1 MIHLALFILL
11 ILTSGCASSTAA
23 ISQSANT
30 SREAATSARSYLAKA
45 NAELERIEALAAEIS
60 ARIPYVSDDVPAIYS
75 TMQYVSIAVVAA
87 VIGALIYN
95 YIPRGR

>member
-1 MIHLALFILL
+1 MIHLALFIIL
-11 ILTSGCASSTAA
+11 ILSSGCASSTAA

-45 NAELERIEALAAEIS
+45 NVELERIEALAAEIS

-75 TMQYVSIAVVAA
+75 TMQYVSVAVVAA

>member
-1 MIHLALFILL
+1 MIHLALFIIL
-11 ILTSGCASSTAA
+11 ILSSGCASSTAA

-30 SREAATSARSYLAKA
+30 SREAATQARAYLVKA
-45 NAELERIEALAAEIS
+45 NAELERIESLAAEIS

-75 TMQYVSIAVVAA
+75 TLQYVSVAVVAA

>member
-1 MIHLALFILL
+1 MRYLAVILL
-11 ILTSGCASSTAA
+11 LLTGCASSTAA

-30 SREAATSARSYLAKA
+30 SREAATSARFYLAKA
-45 NAELERIEALAAEIS
+45 NAELERIESLAAEIS

>member
-1 MIHLALFILL
+1 MIQLALFILL
-11 ILTSGCASSTAA
+11 ILTSGCASQTAA

-45 NAELERIEALAAEIS
+45 NTELERIESLAAEIS

-87 VIGALIYN
+87 VIGALIYT

>member
-1 MIHLALFILL
+1 MIHLALFIIL
-11 ILTSGCASSTAA
+11 ILSSGCASSTAA

-30 SREAATSARSYLAKA
+30 SREAASQARGYLAKA
-45 NAELERIEALAAEIS
+45 NTELERIEALAAEIS

-75 TMQYVSIAVVAA
+75 TMQYVSVAVVAA

>member
-1 MIHLALFILL
+1 LIHLALFIILV
-11 ILTSGCASSTAA
+11 LTSGCASSTAA

-30 SREAATSARSYLAKA
+30 SREAATSARSHLAKA
-45 NAELERIEALAAEIS
+45 NAELERIESLAAEIS

>member
-1 MIHLALFILL
+1 MIHIALFILL

-45 NAELERIEALAAEIS
+45 NLELERIEALAAEIS

>member
-1 MIHLALFILL
+1 MIHLALFIIL
-11 ILTSGCASSTAA
+11 ILGGCASSTAA

-30 SREAATSARSYLAKA
+30 SREAATQARGYLAKA

>member
-1 MIHLALFILL
+1 MMIYLAVIVLL
-11 ILTSGCASSTAA
+11 LTGCASSTAA

-30 SREAATSARSYLAKA
+30 SREAASQAREYLAKA
-45 NAELERIEALAAEIS
+45 NVELERIQALSAEIS
-60 ARIPYVSDDVPAIYS
+60 GLIPYVSDDVPAIYS
-75 TMQYVSIAVVAA
+75 TMQYVSIAVVAV

>member
-1 MIHLALFILL
+1 MMYLAVIVACLL
-11 ILTSGCASSTAA
+11 TGCASQTAM
-23 ISQSANT
+23 ISQ
-30 SREAATSARSYLAKA
+30 AASSTRDAV
-45 NAELERIEALAAEIS
+45 LAAQVHLAEANKELQQIALNCQRINES
-60 ARIPYVSDDVPAIYS
+60 IPYVSDDIPAIYS

>member
-1 MIHLALFILL
+1 MIHLALFIILV
-11 ILTSGCASSTAA
+11 LTSGCASSTAA

-30 SREAATSARSYLAKA
+30 SREAATSARSHLAKA
-45 NAELERIEALAAEIS
+45 NAELERIESLAAEIS